1 MSEFCHSVKTLNSPH
16 SGYLNQQITNQDT
29 PAPSYPL
36 SNCSI
41 SQLPS
46 TDEPE
51 FPEFDIQDGFDEI
64 SSSDFT
70 NEPVVDLTSTGS
82 QRIAQSLLCS
92 VATVW
97 PLDKD
102 KQQHPVLNETVRSK
116 ATESCDSGESVPLTL
131 EKVHISGTGYSSQ
144 AKDSA
149 SNEGKRSRAT
159 KLSSDKRKVS
169 LAKYAAS
176 NEGKK
181 TRARRLSSDK
191 GKATNARYAASVSCK
206 VSQAK
211 YAQSDGAKKARARY
225 LSSDKGKAALARY
238 AASDRG
244 KLSLARYAASEKGKA
259 RLARY
264 AASYKGKVAHATKNA
279 KSLAYRA
286 ALRQGFC
293 EEIARGKGES
303 AANAMKAELSSATGH
318 KAEVKFS
325 KSAGSRKDPAS
336 HLSCQ
341 PGISRSQH
349 LQPEDLT
356 KYTTKQQEQI
366 IKLKE
371 QIELLEAKIRCL
383 KKLPA
388 KKNGGQVLH
397 CAQPGEWRS
406 GPDP

>member
-1 MSEFCHSVKTLNSPH
+1 M
-16 SGYLNQQITNQDT
+16 
-29 PAPSYPL
+29 
-36 SNCSI
+36 
-41 SQLPS
+41 
-46 TDEPE
+46 
-51 FPEFDIQDGFDEI
+51 
-64 SSSDFT
+64 
-70 NEPVVDLTSTGS
+70 
-82 QRIAQSLLCS
+82 LCS

-102 KQQHPVLNETVRSK
+102 TQQHPVLNETVRSK

-176 NEGKK
+176 NEAKK
-181 TRARRLSSDK
+181 TRARHLSSDK

-238 AASDRG
+238 AAS
-244 KLSLARYAASEKGKA
+244 EKGKA

-286 ALRQGFC
+286 ALRQGFS